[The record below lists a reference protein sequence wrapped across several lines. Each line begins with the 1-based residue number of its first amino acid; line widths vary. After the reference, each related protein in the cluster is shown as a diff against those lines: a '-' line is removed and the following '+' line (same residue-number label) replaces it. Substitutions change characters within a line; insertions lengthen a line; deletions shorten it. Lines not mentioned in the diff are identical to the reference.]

1 MAPKA
6 TLLLCAALAAVDGWK
21 APPQKLLKPL
31 ATKLLEA
38 SLAVTTLGALPAVAA
53 PPQQQHEPSRKYLFV
68 TGFPFPLGP
77 ITERRTVQSELVK
90 GKVYGFV
97 QELRLSGITANSRC
111 TVFRTANNDLIV
123 YDPVAPTEEFLQ
135 QLASLNGKVTH
146 ILLGA
151 TTYEHKAFVG
161 PFSRKFPSAKV
172 WAVPDQWAWPL
183 DLAPKTLG
191 IDVKRSGGGDLVDS
205 ASSASTYPSDFRD
218 EFEVKL
224 LRPAQRLGLG
234 YAASEAAVFHK
245 PTKTLA
251 LTDALVNVPSKPTQD
266 YEVDNLRGVGADAK
280 DDRSLGQ
287 LVLSLLR
294 LTDFEGGRRIVDEYW
309 SKPTS
314 DDSLQRGWERNVLL
328 SLFFGPAPQSIVEPH
343 ASFSK
348 LPGAWRVAPV
358 TETLVYKSDRVRPEL
373 RRWVDDV
380 SKWDFTYVS
389 PAHFAAGKGSPAEWK
404 RAFGPVLSGERDPAY
419 SAGDLRLLETLSAAI
434 QKAGVI

>member
-6 TLLLCAALAAVDGWK
+6 TLLLCAALVAVDGWK

-38 SLAVTTLGALPAVAA
+38 SLAVTTLGALPAVAT
-53 PPQQQHEPSRKYLFV
+53 PPSTQHEPSRKYLFV

-77 ITERRTVQSELVK
+77 ITERRTVKSELVK
-90 GKVYGFV
+90 GRVYGFV

-135 QLASLNGKVTH
+135 QLASLNGRVTH

-183 DLAPKTLG
+183 DLAPKALG
-191 IDVKRSGGGDLVDS
+191 IFADGDLVDS
-205 ASSASTYPSDFRD
+205 ASVASTYPDDFRE

-224 LRPAQRLGLG
+224 LRPSQRLGLG

-251 LTDALVNVPSKPTQD
+251 LTDALVNVPAKPTAD
-266 YEVDNLRGVGADAK
+266 YEFDNLRGVGADAK
-280 DDRSLGQ
+280 TDNSLGQ
-287 LVLSLLR
+287 LVLALLR
-294 LTDFEGGRRIVDEYW
+294 LTNFEGGRDIVDQYW

-373 RRWVDDV
+373 QRWVDDV
-380 SKWDFTYVS
+380 SKWDFTYVA
-389 PAHFAAGKGSPAEWK
+389 PAHFAAGKGSPSEWK
-404 RAFGPVLSGERDPAY
+404 KAFGPVLNGERDPAY
-419 SAGDLRLLETLSAAI
+419 SSGDLKLLETLSDVI